1 MQSDLRLLRAVAG
14 QFLMGAIMGA
24 LFVGAIMLVNVEI
37 VAAIINGSAFPIAT
51 TAVIFA
57 GPMLYLAFWCRDHRF
72 SFSRFGWHPGRAGPR
87 RLEPERRKTKGA
99 PIGSAFRIPAAVIAT
114 GRTRRNLHS
123 D

>member
-1 MQSDLRLLRAVAG
+1 
-14 QFLMGAIMGA
+14 MGAIMGA

-57 GPMLYLAFWCRDHRF
+57 GPMLYFAFGAGITGF
-72 SFSRFGWHPGRAGPR
+72 SSSFRMRPGRAGPR

-123 D
+123 E

>member
-57 GPMLYLAFWCRDHRF
+57 GPMLYFAFGAGITGFLFLVSDGIPDEPDRGVL
-72 SFSRFGWHPGRAGPR
+72 SRSVAKQKAPPS
-87 RLEPERRKTKGA
+87 GA
-99 PIGSAFRIPAAVIAT
+99 PFAF
-114 GRTRRNLHS
+114 LQQ
-123 D
+123 